1 MASEIPIVRNLVACR
16 EIVTDLTANTVS
28 LTDLIHVVDPL
39 PGEVPPY
46 IVEPLALY
54 ALLTNGRGVHEF
66 AVELVRFDLGEE
78 RIVGRVGPVRI
89 DLGRDPVAVL
99 GLPIPL
105 RNVVIDRPGQYAFHL
120 VCDGQEVADEKI
132 LVR

>member
-1 MASEIPIVRNLVACR
+1 MASEIPVVRNFVACR
-16 EIVTDLTANTVS
+16 QLDADPVANTIS
-28 LTDLIHVVDPL
+28 LTDMIHVVDPL

-46 IVEPLALY
+46 LVEPLALY

-66 AVELVRFDLGEE
+66 AVELVRFDMGEE
-78 RIVGRVGPVRI
+78 RVAGRVGPVRI
-89 DLGRDPVAVL
+89 DLGQDPVAVL

-105 RNVVIDRPGQYAFHL
+105 RNVVINEPGQYAFHL
-120 VCDGQEVADEKI
+120 VCDGQDIADEKI